1 MSTLKT
7 NAIRNANASSD
18 GITLSSDGTIAVP
31 NELTLSSNKHVV
43 LPAGTTAERDSSPPN
58 YSFRYNTTLS
68 KLEFWNG
75 TAWRV
80 VSIEPTWD
88 EENTATAWW
97 KNEGITDTSGWDNGG
112 GTGGSTFN
120 FSYSQG
126 TSTMSVST
134 SDSDFNNKKSISFN
148 DQTDGSAGFATAASA
163 NTYWAG
169 TSEAFSFMAVIK
181 KTAQNSGTNLGD
193 GLFVHTYN
201 SGSTASYSYDLT
213 GDHGWGGAYGETFG
227 YTAPPGDSYPQKGIF
242 LVRIDANYSQ
252 QQILWYPAG
261 GSSWSLRD
269 SATGIPSNFST
280 SGYDRISLANFYG
293 GSTSH
298 EFSGKIAEC
307 AYWKG
312 TYLTDVER
320 DRMTTYLKNKFN
332 F

>member
-1 MSTLKT
+1 MSKLNT
-7 NAIRNANASSD
+7 NSIRHLSSSSD
-18 GITLSSDGTIAVP
+18 GITLNADGTIAIP
-31 NELTLSSNKHVV
+31 SDKHIV
-43 LPAGTTAERDSSPPN
+43 LPSGTTAERAGSPPN
-58 YSFRYNTTLS
+58 YSLRYNTTLNE
-68 KLEFWNG
+68 LEFWDGNNWNTINQTKG
-75 TAWRV
+75 WAY
-80 VSIEPTWD
+80 
-88 EENTATAWW
+88 ENTATAWW

-112 GTGGSTFN
+112 GTGGSTYN

-134 SDSDFNNKKSISFN
+134 SDSDFNNLKSITFN
-148 DQTDGSAGFATAASA
+148 DQTNGSAGFATANSN

-181 KTAQNSGTNLGD
+181 KTAQNSGTGLGD

-201 SGSTASYSYDLT
+201 NGSTASYSYDLT
-213 GDHGWGGAYGETFG
+213 GDHGWGGSYGESLG
-227 YTAPPGDSYPQKGIF
+227 YTAPPGAYPQKGIF
-242 LVRIDANYSQ
+242 LVRIAANYSQ

-261 GSSWSLRD
+261 GNAWSLRD
-269 SATGIPSNFST
+269 SSTSMPSNIST
-280 SGYDRISLANFYG
+280 SNYSRLSLANFYG
-293 GSTSH
+293 GGTSH

-312 TYLTDVER
+312 TYLTDAER